1 MIRQPCGARPQLGL
15 QHCAAIGASD
25 APAVKKGDIGITM
38 GTGTEVTREAS
49 AMILTDDNFSPS
61 SRPWN

>member
-1 MIRQPCGARPQLGL
+1 VRGPSWDFST
-15 QHCAAIGASD
+15 AIGASD
-25 APAVKKGDIGITM
+25 APAVKKADIGITM

>member
-1 MIRQPCGARPQLGL
+1 MRGPSWDFST
-15 QHCAAIGASD
+15 AIGASD